1 MKYCDPR
8 YDVTFKK
15 VFAQHK
21 ELMVSFLNALLPL
34 VGDRQ
39 IEAIEY
45 LTPEMIPEVPNVKFS
60 VVDVQ
65 CTDKAGR
72 KFLVEMQMVWSDEFQ
87 SRVLFNASK
96 AYVSQLEKGKGYKLL
111 QPVYS
116 LNIVNDIFETDLP
129 ADEYYHYYQL
139 VHERHSEKVIK
150 GLHIAFV
157 ELPKFKPRSATEK
170 QMLNL
175 WLRFLTEINEG
186 TKEVPKELLD
196 NPLTLK
202 AVKLM
207 EESGMSDR
215 ERYMYEKNLD
225 NVRIEQALMRESKE
239 KGLAEGERIGR
250 VKGEKIGLEKGKEIG
265 MAEGK
270 EIGLAE
276 GKEIGLAEGKEIG
289 LAQGK
294 EIGLAE
300 GLEQGRVIEREM
312 LVDRMMEVGIEPT
325 MIDRIVH
332 R

>member
-1 MKYCDPR
+1 M
-8 YDVTFKK
+8 
-15 VFAQHK
+15 
-21 ELMVSFLNALLPL
+21 
-34 VGDRQ
+34 
-39 IEAIEY
+39 
-45 LTPEMIPEVPNVKFS
+45 
-60 VVDVQ
+60 
-65 CTDKAGR
+65 
-72 KFLVEMQMVWSDEFQ
+72 
-87 SRVLFNASK
+87 
-96 AYVSQLEKGKGYKLL
+96 
-111 QPVYS
+111 
-116 LNIVNDIFETDLP
+116 
-129 ADEYYHYYQL
+129 
-139 VHERHSEKVIK
+139 HERHSEKVIK

-202 AVKLM
+202 AVKLR
-207 EESGMSDR
+207 EESGMSDS
-215 ERYMYEKNLD
+215 ERYMYEKTLD
-225 NVRIEQALMRESKE
+225 TVRIEQALMRESKE

-265 MAEGK
+265 
-270 EIGLAE
+270 LAE

-289 LAQGK
+289 LAKGK

-312 LVDRMMEVGIEPT
+312 LVDRMMEAGIEPT